1 MPARSLAPTYCAQL
15 CLCATVTVPSS
26 RHAPV
31 PRHASWC
38 QPWPSLHTHLLPC
51 PALPCPSCCTPQ
63 VKFIANK
70 DTDKILGVWIMG
82 PNAGELIPECVLAM
96 EYGACSEDIARSCHG
111 HPTLSE
117 AVKEAALATAF
128 GNAIHS

>member
-1 MPARSLAPTYCAQL
+1 M
-15 CLCATVTVPSS
+15 
-26 RHAPV
+26 
-31 PRHASWC
+31 
-38 QPWPSLHTHLLPC
+38 
-51 PALPCPSCCTPQ
+51 
-63 VKFIANK
+63 IANK

-82 PNAGELIPECVLAM
+82 PNAGELIGECVLAM